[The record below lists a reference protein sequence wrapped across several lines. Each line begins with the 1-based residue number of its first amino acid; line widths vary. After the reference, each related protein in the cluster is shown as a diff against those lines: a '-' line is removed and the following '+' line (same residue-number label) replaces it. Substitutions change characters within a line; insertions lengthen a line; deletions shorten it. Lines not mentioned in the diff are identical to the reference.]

1 MLWGRP
7 HEYSMSE
14 LLDHP
19 ALGLIMTSAG
29 MDRRALELLLEVSRQ
44 VHEPEAHGCGGCPF
58 LSTQASSG

>member
-1 MLWGRP
+1 
-7 HEYSMSE
+7 MSE